1 MKNDM
6 GNITSAA
13 ELKRVIQL
21 VEIEHSMQ
29 GKRLK
34 EQFFLAYENLKPA
47 HILKSTLNEITSSPY
62 LIDNVL
68 GAAIGLI
75 TGYLS
80 RKIAV
85 GGSGN
90 PFRKLLGS
98 VLQFVITNFVA
109 QRPDLIKLFGQFI
122 IQHLFRKKEINAV
135 KS

>member
-1 MKNDM
+1 M

-21 VEIEHSMQ
+21 VEIEHARQ

-34 EQFFLAYENLKPA
+34 EQFFLTYENLKPA

-62 LIDNVL
+62 LIDNAL
-68 GAAIGLI
+68 GVAIGLI

-98 VLQFVITNFVA
+98 VLQFVITNLVA

-122 IQHLFRKKEINAV
+122 MQHLFRKKEINAV
-135 KS
+135 KL